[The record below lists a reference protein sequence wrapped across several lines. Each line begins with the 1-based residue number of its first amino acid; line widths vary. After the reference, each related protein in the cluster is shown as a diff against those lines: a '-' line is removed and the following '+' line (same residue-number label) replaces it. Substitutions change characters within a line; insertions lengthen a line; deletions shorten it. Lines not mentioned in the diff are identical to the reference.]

1 MNETITVTFQLED
14 GSAFSGDVPRL
25 AIVHEAMEKLL
36 PHGFLKNKRI
46 SITQPHS
53 GDLIYPDMFCGEIHD
68 QYGAAVLHI
77 AARALPEPSGAPRA
91 WRNVGFDHLALS
103 MADRRAAVD
112 FFTRGLG
119 MVVMRDDEHLAV
131 LSAPNGNNALFLFEA
146 EAGKP
151 LSDGVPS
158 RIHHIG
164 FVVDDL
170 EAAYQHLR
178 ANFPAFTSDFTLL
191 ERLER
196 WSLYGKISFGGI
208 TFMIQL
214 SQIKDAYRGF
224 PDPKAYAD
232 LMYDYSSRHYGVRFM
247 PG

>member
-1 MNETITVTFQLED
+1 MSETVTVTFQLES
-14 GSAFSGDVPRL
+14 GESFSGEVPRH
-25 AIVHEAMEKLL
+25 AIVHEAMERLL

-46 SITQPHS
+46 SITQPES
-53 GDLIYPDMFCGEIHD
+53 GDLIYPDMFCGEIYD
-68 QYGAAVLHI
+68 QYGSAHLRI
-77 AARALPEPSGAPRA
+77 TARALPESGAPRP

-112 FFTRGLG
+112 FFSRGLG
-119 MVVMRDDEHLAV
+119 MLIMRDDEHLAV
-131 LSAPNGNNALFLFEA
+131 LSAPNGNTALFLFEA
-146 EAGKP
+146 EPGKP
-151 LSDGVPS
+151 LSDGIPS

-178 ANFPAFTSDFTLL
+178 TNFPEFVSDFTLL

-196 WSLYGKISFGGI
+196 WSLYGKIAFGGV

-224 PDPKAYAD
+224 PDPKLYAD
-232 LMYDYSSRHYGVRFM
+232 IMYDYSSRHYGVRFM

>member
-1 MNETITVTFQLED
+1 MSDTVPVTLQLES
-14 GSAFSGDVPRL
+14 GESFSGEMPRH
-25 AIVHEAMEKLL
+25 AIVHEAMERLL

-46 SITQPHS
+46 SITQPES
-53 GDLIYPDMFCGEIHD
+53 GDLIYPDMFCGEIYD
-68 QYGAAVLHI
+68 QYGAAHLRI
-77 AARALPEPSGAPRA
+77 TARALPESGAARP

-119 MVVMRDDEHLAV
+119 MVIMRDDEHLAV
-131 LSAPNGNNALFLFEA
+131 LSAPNGNTALFLFEA
-146 EAGKP
+146 DPSKP
-151 LSDGVPS
+151 LSDGIPS

-178 ANFPAFTSDFTLL
+178 ANFPEFVSDFTLL

-196 WSLYGKISFGGI
+196 WSLYGKIAFGGV

-224 PDPKAYAD
+224 PDPKLYAD

>member
-1 MNETITVTFQLED
+1 MTETVTVTFQLED
-14 GSAFSGDVPRL
+14 GTTFSGAVPRL

-46 SITQPHS
+46 SIVHAHS
-53 GDLIYPDMFCGEIHD
+53 DDLIYPDMFCGEIHD
-68 QYGAAVLHI
+68 HYGAAVLRI
-77 AARALPEPSGAPRA
+77 TARALPEPDGALRP

-119 MVVMRDDEHLAV
+119 MVIMRDDEHLAV

-146 EAGKP
+146 EPGKP

-178 ANFPAFTSDFTLL
+178 ANFPEFASDFTLL

-196 WSLYGKISFGGI
+196 WSLYGRIAFGNI

-214 SQIKDAYRGF
+214 SQIKEAYRGF
-224 PDPKAYAD
+224 PDPRTYAD
-232 LMYDYSSRHYGVRFM
+232 LMYDYSSRHYGVRYM